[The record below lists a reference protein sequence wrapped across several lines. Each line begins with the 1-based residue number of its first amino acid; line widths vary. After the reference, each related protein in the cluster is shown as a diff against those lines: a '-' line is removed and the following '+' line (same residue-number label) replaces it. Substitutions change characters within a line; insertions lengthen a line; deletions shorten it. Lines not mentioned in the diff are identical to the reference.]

1 LEVNMKLHWTATGA
15 LIATTLAFASG
26 CGNTSQQQTTARSSP
41 TPSAT
46 SGPTSEIGRTAGEAA
61 DKVAAKAKEAGDKI
75 AEGARDAGAK
85 IKEGAKEA
93 GAELGVQ
100 KQVLDVKAALMADKT
115 IDASKID
122 VDGDAATKSVTLKG
136 TVPSAAQKSAAEK
149 LAREKAEGYTV
160 RNRLTVAA
168 K

>member
-1 LEVNMKLHWTATGA
+1 MKSHRASA
-15 LIATTLAFASG
+15 LSPILLVVGISAACS
-26 CGNTSQQQTTARSSP
+26 NTSQEQTAVRSSP

-61 DKVAAKAKEAGDKI
+61 DKVADKAKEAGDKI
-75 AEGARDAGAK
+75 AEGAKDAGAK
-85 IKEGAKEA
+85 IKEGAKEVS
-93 GAELGVQ
+93 AELGVQ

-122 VDGDAATKSVTLKG
+122 VDGDAATKTVTLEG

-149 LAREKAEGYTV
+149 LARDKAEGYTI